1 MRLIP
6 PLFMAQPP
14 EDPFVVAGS
23 GGVVL
28 GEARTNHEGRHALL
42 LIRGE
47 EDTSEFEALVA
58 TMGILI
64 VEKINQKGNSD
75 PRSYFGKGRLQ
86 DVADERKSAIKEHPW
101 GKVDLVLIHTN
112 ATPRQLVN
120 ISQTI
125 GLELWDRV
133 RLLLSLFTSHAS
145 SVEART
151 QVRIAQLQSDRT
163 VLRELMHQQ
172 TTGERAGYG
181 GGGVTALQNVL
192 ANVGRELAN
201 LRRRQT
207 RQTNAQRE
215 HRRQRVRS
223 GAVTV
228 GLIGYTNAGKSSLF
242 RLLSGKKVLVED
254 QLFSTLETTV
264 GRMEDSPRVLL
275 ADTIGFIDN
284 IPNATLSAFK
294 ATLAEAL
301 EADLTLVLADAS
313 DSPLEL
319 ERKLLTTRREVFER
333 LYGEP
338 VDDEFPWNDAMD
350 PYHHSM
356 QVVLTKIDEADEHML
371 DEAHATVAG
380 LGFPPALGISAH
392 SGVGI
397 DALKASILRHL
408 FGSPS
413 MVHVHPSMDNTG
425 DAVERIVSDIYD
437 QGMVTS
443 NERDPNGTVS
453 LTVWLTHAAL
463 EKLKARWNERIEVK

>member
-1 MRLIP
+1 
-6 PLFMAQPP
+6 
-14 EDPFVVAGS
+14 
-23 GGVVL
+23 
-28 GEARTNHEGRHALL
+28 
-42 LIRGE
+42 
-47 EDTSEFEALVA
+47 
-58 TMGILI
+58 
-64 VEKINQKGNSD
+64 
-75 PRSYFGKGRLQ
+75 
-86 DVADERKSAIKEHPW
+86 
-101 GKVDLVLIHTN
+101 
-112 ATPRQLVN
+112 
-120 ISQTI
+120 
-125 GLELWDRV
+125 
-133 RLLLSLFTSHAS
+133 
-145 SVEART
+145 
-151 QVRIAQLQSDRT
+151 
-163 VLRELMHQQ
+163 
-172 TTGERAGYG
+172 
-181 GGGVTALQNVL
+181 
-192 ANVGRELAN
+192 
-201 LRRRQT
+201 
-207 RQTNAQRE
+207 
-215 HRRQRVRS
+215 
-223 GAVTV
+223 
-228 GLIGYTNAGKSSLF
+228 
-242 RLLSGKKVLVED
+242 
-254 QLFSTLETTV
+254 
-264 GRMEDSPRVLL
+264 MEDSPRVLL

-319 ERKLLTTRREVFER
+319 ERKLLTTRREAFER

-356 QVVLTKIDEADEHML
+356 QVVLTKIDQADEHML

-397 DALKASILRHL
+397 DTLKGAILRHL

-413 MVHVHPSMDNTG
+413 TVHVHPSMDNTG

>member
-1 MRLIP
+1 
-6 PLFMAQPP
+6 MAQPP

-42 LIRGE
+42 LVRGE

-58 TMGILI
+58 TMGILV
-64 VEKINQKGNSD
+64 VEKINQKGSSD

-201 LRRRQT
+201 LRRRQI

-215 HRRQRVRS
+215 HRR
-223 GAVTV
+223 G
-228 GLIGYTNAGKSSLF
+228 
-242 RLLSGKKVLVED
+242 
-254 QLFSTLETTV
+254 
-264 GRMEDSPRVLL
+264 
-275 ADTIGFIDN
+275 
-284 IPNATLSAFK
+284 SA
-294 ATLAEAL
+294 
-301 EADLTLVLADAS
+301 
-313 DSPLEL
+313 
-319 ERKLLTTRREVFER
+319 
-333 LYGEP
+333 
-338 VDDEFPWNDAMD
+338 
-350 PYHHSM
+350 
-356 QVVLTKIDEADEHML
+356 
-371 DEAHATVAG
+371 
-380 LGFPPALGISAH
+380 
-392 SGVGI
+392 
-397 DALKASILRHL
+397 
-408 FGSPS
+408 
-413 MVHVHPSMDNTG
+413 
-425 DAVERIVSDIYD
+425 
-437 QGMVTS
+437 
-443 NERDPNGTVS
+443 
-453 LTVWLTHAAL
+453 
-463 EKLKARWNERIEVK
+463 

>member
-1 MRLIP
+1 
-6 PLFMAQPP
+6 
-14 EDPFVVAGS
+14 
-23 GGVVL
+23 
-28 GEARTNHEGRHALL
+28 
-42 LIRGE
+42 
-47 EDTSEFEALVA
+47 
-58 TMGILI
+58 
-64 VEKINQKGNSD
+64 
-75 PRSYFGKGRLQ
+75 
-86 DVADERKSAIKEHPW
+86 
-101 GKVDLVLIHTN
+101 
-112 ATPRQLVN
+112 
-120 ISQTI
+120 
-125 GLELWDRV
+125 
-133 RLLLSLFTSHAS
+133 
-145 SVEART
+145 
-151 QVRIAQLQSDRT
+151 
-163 VLRELMHQQ
+163 LRELMHQQ

-201 LRRRQT
+201 LRRRQI

-356 QVVLTKIDEADEHML
+356 QVVLTKIDQADEHML

-397 DALKASILRHL
+397 DTLKGAILRHL

-413 MVHVHPSMDNTG
+413 TVHVHPSMDNAG